1 MRMNTADY
9 KTYVD
14 RFTKPSPIFKNCL
27 WAFFIGGS
35 ICMLGEFF
43 MSFYSALGFSS
54 KECATLNCI
63 TLIFISVLL
72 TAMHVYEKIAKHA
85 GAGTLVPITGFAN
98 AVSSA
103 AIEFQFEG
111 FIFGVGAK
119 LFSIAGPVITYG
131 TASSVIAGLVYYFL
145 GAL

>member
-1 MRMNTADY
+1 MRMNCADY
-9 KTYVD
+9 ETYVKK
-14 RFTKPSPIFKNCL
+14 FTKPSPILKNCL
-27 WAFFIGGS
+27 WAFFTGGS

-43 MSFYSALGFSS
+43 MSFYNEMGFGT
-54 KECATLNCI
+54 KDCATLNCI
-63 TLIFISVLL
+63 TLILLSVLL
-72 TAMHVYEKIAKHA
+72 TATHTYEKLAKHA

-131 TASSVIAGLVYYFL
+131 TVASVISGFIYYFL
-145 GAL
+145 GTL